1 MHMYLS
7 SRRGISKLSY
17 KAYKCT
23 KTTEWSHCAA
33 SSAQPHLRECL
44 RSPFKLRCSWHVRLT
59 ATSSDSINE
68 LHLYRRPPCRVRRHR
83 SGVKQSHTT
92 VITRRATRRLRRVL
106 PAFHPRLSAPGC

>member
-33 SSAQPHLRECL
+33 SSAQPHL
-44 RSPFKLRCSWHVRLT
+44 H
-59 ATSSDSINE
+59 SINE